1 MEAAENVRKLAT
13 SHGIDGH
20 SMSLRWVLHHSIL
33 SREYGDAIIIGA
45 SSVDQLKLNLDA
57 VEMGPLPED
66 LVAAL
71 NGVFDECD
79 GEVVPYSV

>member
-1 MEAAENVRKLAT
+1 M
-13 SHGIDGH
+13 
-20 SMSLRWVLHHSIL
+20 LHHSIL
-33 SREYGDAIIIGA
+33 SREYGDSIIIGA

-71 NGVFDECD
+71 DGVFDECD
-79 GEVVPYSV
+79 GVVVPYHA